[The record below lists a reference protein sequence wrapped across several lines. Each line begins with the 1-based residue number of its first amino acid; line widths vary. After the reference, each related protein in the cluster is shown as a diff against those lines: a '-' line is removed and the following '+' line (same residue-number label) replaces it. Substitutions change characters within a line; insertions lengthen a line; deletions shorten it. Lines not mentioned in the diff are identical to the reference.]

1 MEARDSFLQNR
12 VILPTAKSSA
22 EIARDIPAQI
32 RARAFFSARVAEAHI
47 LERFRRISDDYTTGR
62 IGRGEARE
70 LMRKYAR
77 AHGKDDGTE
86 SLKNLAGTARLDLIV
101 DQQERMAYAVGEHER
116 MYSESALRVFPFV
129 RYHASVGSKKPRS
142 EHQKYDGMI
151 FDKRD
156 PWLRTHT
163 PPWEFGCHCQL
174 EQITAKAAGKTP
186 DLIRPMT
193 PPDQVKVESKS
204 GFTFDPRDGFENNA
218 ADLSPVTRESIIRQT
233 EDAVRTGEL
242 GDVGIIVRNFQSGV
256 QPVPL
261 PQADDAK
268 RSISSASKT
277 AVNYL
282 LRCGINPDDAHDGDN
297 FREVNQQLR
306 LYAKKTLG
314 MSSADAKAFSRS
326 VPDEIMNS
334 IPDREIP
341 MGALRREF
349 ADAAGIPAL
358 PVTLERGDGNFGISH
373 LWRDHKDLFLNPT
386 KASLILQETLGWPE
400 CRVVVSLKQ
409 SEIPLENNRRKYV
422 CKKRIVLHNQRTD
435 AYLVMRVADDR
446 KKLQIVSFN
455 WASAE
460 YGTRQWVLE

>member
-1 MEARDSFLQNR
+1 MNARDQFLQNR

-86 SLKNLAGTARLDLIV
+86 SLKNLAGTARLELIV

-204 GFTFDPRDGFENNA
+204 GFSFDPEHAFEEFDLGTIKDDG
-218 ADLSPVTRESIIRQT
+218 
-233 EDAVRTGEL
+233 
-242 GDVGIIVRNFQSGV
+242 
-256 QPVPL
+256 
-261 PQADDAK
+261 
-268 RSISSASKT
+268 
-277 AVNYL
+277 
-282 LRCGINPDDAHDGDN
+282 
-297 FREVNQQLR
+297 
-306 LYAKKTLG
+306 
-314 MSSADAKAFSRS
+314 
-326 VPDEIMNS
+326 
-334 IPDREIP
+334 
-341 MGALRREF
+341 LRRN
-349 ADAAGIPAL
+349 
-358 PVTLERGDGNFGISH
+358 VYRQM
-373 LWRDHKDLFLNPT
+373 
-386 KASLILQETLGWPE
+386 ASMAT
-400 CRVVVSLKQ
+400 
-409 SEIPLENNRRKYV
+409 
-422 CKKRIVLHNQRTD
+422 RTD
-435 AYLVMRVADDR
+435 AETTFLAAPAKPVPTCAKPENMGEI
-446 KKLQIVSFN
+446 KKAFHAVKQSVDVHVGDGPYEFPEVKCPLGYIAKERFDAIGMMPEDNVPVIFESPG
-455 WASAE
+455 AAE
-460 YGTRQWVLE
+460 YGMKHWRRHHLPDWKKADFEAEAVKMLEQTLWNPLATMRNTISKNGKRIDLISPDGKYVANLWRRGNNWVYSIQDAWDISASRNKNYKKS